1 MSPAGQATDRGAVAA
16 PTAAVGL
23 PLLALVSLVVAD
35 RRLAQL
41 GRDDLR
47 DASNLIYLVAI
58 VSAAA
63 VGTVLLLRRPGN
75 PAGWCFAGLGI
86 SMSFSGILDGYA
98 AVGAVADPG
107 SLPGANVAAVL
118 GDASFIPWLLLV
130 SLALH
135 LTPTGRPVSAAW
147 GRVAAGTVLAGAT
160 WWAAKLLSDTTLDRP
175 FDAVHNPMAVPQ
187 WAGAV
192 EAVRAGAGALTGM
205 GLLAAGLSL
214 LVRFGRSR
222 GLERQQLH
230 WLALAVIPLPLFVG
244 LSFYGAYT
252 ERPLLVIVSTMGYV
266 AVIPIAAGL
275 AIGQYHLY
283 DVDQVLSRTTTY
295 VLLSGGVLTVY
306 LVGVV
311 VIDRTLGGLSADHR
325 SSASAAVAALAVAG
339 AAPMRSRLQNA
350 VDRRFSRRRFS
361 ALAVVRSHAQEPE
374 AGATVDT
381 VLRQALGD
389 PSVTV
394 AYWIADRGQWVT
406 ADGGP
411 PADVDQTHVELT
423 RLGQPVA
430 RVGFDPGRCDREL
443 VRAVSTEALPALET
457 TGLRAA
463 LALELLEVHASRA
476 RIVQAQL
483 GERQRIERDL
493 HDGAQQRLLAM
504 AMELQAALVNGEAT
518 RLRQAAQAGVDQAKA
533 TVRELRALAN
543 GLHPAALTDGG
554 LAAAVEDLAGRVPG
568 PVDLHVD
575 ETRYPRAVEVTAWFI
590 VCEAVANAMKHAAGA
605 RVRVE
610 VRPVGG
616 RVLVRVSDDGP
627 GIADPEGGG
636 LRGLADRAAA
646 VGGWLTVRSSDRGT
660 VVEAEVPCAS

>member
-1 MSPAGQATDRGAVAA
+1 MSPAGQAIDRRAIAA
-16 PTAAVGL
+16 ATVAVGL
-23 PLLALVSLVVAD
+23 PVLAFVGLVVVD

-47 DASNLIYLVAI
+47 DASQLIYLVAI
-58 VSAAA
+58 VSAAS
-63 VGTVLLLRRPGN
+63 VGTVLLLRRPRN

-107 SLPGANVAAVL
+107 SLPGADVAAVL
-118 GDASFIPWLLLV
+118 GDASFIPWLVLV

-147 GRVAAGTVLAGAT
+147 GRVAAGTVLAGAV
-160 WWAAKLLSDTTLDRP
+160 WWAAKLLSNTTLDQP
-175 FDAVHNPMAVPQ
+175 FNAVRNPMAVPQ

-192 EAVRAGAGALTGM
+192 EAVRGVAGALTGL

-214 LVRFGRSR
+214 LVRFRRST
-222 GLERQQLH
+222 GVERRQLH
-230 WLALAVIPLPLFVG
+230 WLALAVIPLPLFLG
-244 LSFYGAYT
+244 LSFYGAGT

-283 DVDQVLSRTTTY
+283 DVDHVLSRTATY

-306 LVGVV
+306 VGGVV
-311 VIDRTLGGLSADHR
+311 VIDRTLSGLSAGDR
-325 SSASAAVAALAVAG
+325 STVSAAVAALAVAC

-361 ALAVVRSHAQEPE
+361 ALAVVRSHAREPE
-374 AGATVDT
+374 PGATIDT

-389 PSVTV
+389 PSVAV
-394 AYWIADRGQWVT
+394 AYWIAVRDKWVT

-411 PADVDQTHVELT
+411 PADVDRTHVEAT
-423 RLGQPVA
+423 RHGQPVA
-430 RVGFDPGRCDREL
+430 RVAYDPDRCDPEL
-443 VRAVSTEALPALET
+443 VRAVSVEALPALET

-463 LALELLEVHASRA
+463 LALELVEVQASRA

-504 AMELQAALVNGEAT
+504 AMELQAALVNGDAT
-518 RLRQAAQAGVDQAKA
+518 RLRQAAQVGVDRAQA
-533 TVRELRALAN
+533 TVRELRELAN
-543 GLHPAALTDGG
+543 GLHPAALMDGG
-554 LAAAVEDLAGRVPG
+554 LAAAVEELAGRVPG
-568 PVDLHVD
+568 PLDLHVD
-575 ETRYPRAVEVTAWFI
+575 ETRYPLAVEGTAWFI

-605 RVRVE
+605 RVRVD
-610 VRPVGG
+610 VGPIG
-616 RVLVRVSDDGP
+616 AGVLVRVSDDGP
-627 GIADPEGGG
+627 GIADPDGGG

-646 VGGWLTVRSSDRGT
+646 VGGLLSVRSNNRGT
-660 VVEAEVPCAS
+660 VIEAELPCVS

>member
-1 MSPAGQATDRGAVAA
+1 MSPAGQATDRRAIAA
-16 PTAAVGL
+16 ATIAVGL
-23 PLLALVSLVVAD
+23 PLLALVGLVVAD

-63 VGTVLLLRRPGN
+63 VGTVLLLRRPRN

-107 SLPGANVAAVL
+107 SLPGADVAAVL
-118 GDASFIPWLLLV
+118 GDASFIPWLVLV

-147 GRVAAGTVLAGAT
+147 GRVAAGTVLAAAA
-160 WWAAKLLSDTTLDRP
+160 WWAAKLLSDSTLDQP

-192 EAVRAGAGALTGM
+192 EAVRGVAGALTGL

-214 LVRFGRSR
+214 LVRFRGSR
-222 GLERQQLH
+222 GIERRQLH

-244 LSFYGAYT
+244 LSFYGAST

-283 DVDQVLSRTTTY
+283 DVDRVLSRTTTY

-306 LVGVV
+306 VGGVV
-311 VIDRTLGGLSADHR
+311 VIDRTLRGLSAGDR
-325 SSASAAVAALAVAG
+325 STVSAAVAALAVAC

-361 ALAVVRSHAQEPE
+361 ALAVVRSHAREPQ

-406 ADGGP
+406 ADGEP
-411 PADVDQTHVELT
+411 PADVERTHVELT
-423 RLGQPVA
+423 RHGQPVA
-430 RVGFDPGRCDREL
+430 RVGFDPDQCDPEL
-443 VRAVSTEALPALET
+443 ARTVSTEALPALET

-463 LALELLEVHASRA
+463 LALELLEVQDSRA

-504 AMELQAALVNGEAT
+504 AMELQAALVNGDPT
-518 RLRQAAQAGVDQAKA
+518 RLRQAAHVGVDQAQA
-533 TVRELRALAN
+533 TVRELRELAN

-554 LAAAVEDLAGRVPG
+554 LAAALEDLAGRVAG
-568 PVDLHVD
+568 PLDLHVD
-575 ETRYPRAVEVTAWFI
+575 ETRYPRAVEGTAWFI

-605 RVRVE
+605 RVRVD
-610 VRPVGG
+610 VTPVGAC
-616 RVLVRVSDDGP
+616 VLVRVSDDGP
-627 GIADPEGGG
+627 GTADPDGGG

-646 VGGWLTVRSSDRGT
+646 VGGRLTVRSSDRGT
-660 VVEAEVPCAS
+660 VVEAELPCAS